1 MNYSMLIPRGNDA
14 FYREAYRAK
23 NIKEI
28 NDSVGLKYLLDREIK
43 DIREYAYQSIMNNL
57 ELVIEEGIPGEF
69 ILTLK
74 DK

>member
-1 MNYSMLIPRGNDA
+1 MNYSMLIPKGNGA
-14 FYREAYRAK
+14 FYREAHRAK

-28 NDSVGLKYLLDREIK
+28 NESAGLKYLLSVEIER
-43 DIREYAYQSIMNNL
+43 IREYAYQSIMNSL
-57 ELVIEEGIPGEF
+57 ELVIEEGVAGEF